1 MLSKVY
7 GHILVSKKS
16 PNLPEVV
23 SYTSGTTPVRMRA
36 KNKRTKK
43 PVSKPAPDRQVS
55 DEAIDPDGGSDGFIE
70 RIYGRHSKW
79 FVTAVLVFGCIL
91 IYFQVREF
99 QFVNFD
105 DNNYVYNNP
114 HVTGGL
120 NRENVRW
127 AFSAFFAANWHP
139 LTWLSHQL
147 DATLFG
153 LDAGSHHLVNALVHT
168 INSVLLFFLLR
179 KLTGST
185 WKRAIVAA
193 IFAFHPAH
201 VESVAWVS
209 ERKDVLS
216 TLFGLLCIW
225 FYDDYARAKN
235 RTRNYV
241 LMLVCFVLS
250 LLAKPMMVTLPFVLL
265 LLDLWPLNRI
275 EKLQWNQIRPL
286 LIEKVPLFA
295 LVIGSCVM
303 TFLAQRAGG
312 AVMAL
317 DYLPI
322 SSRVINAII
331 AYTQYIGMLFYPL
344 NLGGWYPYKEE
355 GYPLWQIAGSVAL
368 LIAISTFAV
377 LSFRRRKFL
386 LVGWLWFL
394 GMLVPVIGLVQVGR
408 QSHADR
414 YTYLPFI
421 GLSIAVVWLA
431 AAALEKWKINKDLI
445 TAGVFIILI
454 AMGLLCFRQ
463 VSYWRDN
470 ESFYRQTL
478 AVTEKNYLFEQNY
491 CQYLIESDRL
501 DEAEVQCR
509 NSIKHNI
516 TPYANSWVSLGL
528 LEMKRKNYEA
538 ALKDFEIAS
547 RLRPSDI
554 VSFSNYINALI
565 ALDRL
570 DEAAEKT
577 RLIRGSE
584 IAEELK
590 NPYLYSLFSQISYR
604 FAQSGQPDKAIENAP
619 WRRN

>member
-1 MLSKVY
+1 
-7 GHILVSKKS
+7 
-16 PNLPEVV
+16 
-23 SYTSGTTPVRMRA
+23 MRA